1 MWRKNMLFLFAAA
14 LLFVLAACGDSGAE
28 DEQDEIA
35 SEGGQYTASANVM
48 TSDEADAGTA
58 EIVQDEDGTVTVQLD
73 LSGLPADSTHG
84 IHIHETGECTAP
96 DFESAGDHFNPTD
109 AEHGTEAEGGPH
121 AGDLPNIE
129 TDENGEVTT
138 ELDASDDIIVDRHED
153 NSLFDDDNTALV
165 IHENEDDYE
174 TQPAGDAGD
183 RIACG
188 VIE

>member
-14 LLFVLAACGDSGAE
+14 FILILAACGNSGAE
-28 DEQDEIA
+28 DEDDEIA
-35 SEGGQYTASANVM
+35 TQGGQYTASVDM
-48 TSDEADAGTA
+48 ITSDEEDAGTA
-58 EIVQDEDGTVTVQLD
+58 EIVQSEDGNVTIQLD
-73 LSGLPADSTHG
+73 LSGLPANSTHG
-84 IHIHETGECTAP
+84 IHIHEVGECTAP

-109 AEHGTEAEGGPH
+109 AAHGTESEGDPH

-138 ELDASDDIIVDRHED
+138 ELDAPGDIIVDRQED
-153 NSLFDDDNTALV
+153 NSLFDGENTALV
-165 IHENEDDYE
+165 VHEDEDDYE
-174 TQPAGDAGD
+174 TDPTGDAGD